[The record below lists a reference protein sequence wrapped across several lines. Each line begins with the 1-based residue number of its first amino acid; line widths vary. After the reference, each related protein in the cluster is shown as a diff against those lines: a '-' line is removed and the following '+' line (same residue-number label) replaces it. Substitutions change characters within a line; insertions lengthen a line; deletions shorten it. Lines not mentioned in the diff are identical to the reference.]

1 MLSDEVFYYSDAIF
15 QLEIN
20 LQNKH
25 RELIAML
32 DAIEQR
38 DCLVCYQLKCRC
50 NKIVENG
57 NTGGTDKKGDG
68 PAPPTSAKE
77 NTNGEIEAWI
87 KSSKITSDTKE
98 MSENEKKVLQIKQS
112 LLKDSAAVEAF
123 FRSFKLPPKTSVTFM
138 SNKLAEAFLRAK
150 QTKAEYSYF

>member
-1 MLSDEVFYYSDAIF
+1 MLSDEVYYYSDATF

-20 LQNKH
+20 LQNKR

-32 DAIEQR
+32 DAIELR

-50 NKIVENG
+50 NKTIENG
-57 NTGGTDKKGDG
+57 STATDKKEDE
-68 PAPPTSAKE
+68 PAPATPEKE
-77 NTNGEIEAWI
+77 NMNDEIEAWI
-87 KSSKITSDTKE
+87 KSSKIASDTKE
-98 MSENEKKVLQIKQS
+98 LSENEKKVLQIKQN

-123 FRSFKLPPKTSVTFM
+123 FKSFKLPPKTSVTFM